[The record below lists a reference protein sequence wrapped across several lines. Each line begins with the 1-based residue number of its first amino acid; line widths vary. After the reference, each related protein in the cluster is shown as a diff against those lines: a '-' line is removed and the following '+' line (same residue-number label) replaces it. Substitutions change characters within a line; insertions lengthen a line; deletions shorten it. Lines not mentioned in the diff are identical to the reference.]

1 MRHTIYVVLVV
12 ALLASLSQAG
22 VVDTSAAIYLGS
34 DTGTESM
41 TVAGDADRIMVAFLC
56 SRGNSGASVNSLTYA
71 DAAFTP
77 IAGSEIASDLP
88 GEWAS
93 KAQAFYLLNPA
104 AGTNDLAYDVDTDN
118 RGSGLVIVS
127 ISGAAQQAPTVFG
140 TYADS
145 ADVLE
150 TTMTGTPT
158 AAGML
163 VAGLSVEQDENA
175 DGSAGTNGLTKLASF
190 SQIDGGGAGWLNIA
204 GAIGVK
210 DVSTS
215 ETTIGWTWTK
225 DGYHAH
231 SVVEVAD
238 VPEPATMGLLALG
251 GLVALKRRRTC

>member
-1 MRHTIYVVLVV
+1 MRHAILVVLAVG
-12 ALLASLSQAG
+12 LLACAAPAG
-22 VVDTSAAIYLGS
+22 TVDTSAAIYLSS

-56 SRGNSGASVNSLTYA
+56 SRGNSGAGVNSLTWA
-71 DAAFTP
+71 EEAFTP
-77 IAGSEIASDLP
+77 VAGSEIASDLA

-104 AGTNDLAYDVDTDN
+104 AGTNELAYDVNTDN
-118 RGSGLVIVS
+118 RGGGLVVVS

-140 TYADS
+140 TYGDS

-158 AAGML
+158 AGGML

-175 DGSAGTNGLTKLASF
+175 AGSAGTNGLTKLAAF
-190 SQIDGGGAGWLNIA
+190 SQVDGEGPGYYNIA
-204 GAIGVK
+204 GVLGVK
-210 DVSTS
+210 DVTTS
-215 ETTIGWTWTK
+215 ETTIGWTWTNM
-225 DGYHAH
+225 GYHAH

-238 VPEPATMGLLALG
+238 VPEPATMSLLALG
-251 GLVALKRRRTC
+251 GLVALRRRRK